1 MIPRLKLYPE
11 ENMGVTVRGFT
22 ISLAC
27 VALMLMMA
35 CGGGGGGSTKIS
47 KPTLNTPIQHVII
60 LIQENRTPDNLFGSD
75 VVQNQTRRL
84 PNADL
89 VAQGACHSQSIALT
103 PQPLDS
109 CWDPDHGHS
118 QPYPSWVQ
126 MYDGGKMDGA
136 CDIFIHTDQCQPPS
150 SAPANPNYSFV
161 DDTPIAATGLGL
173 IEPYFQMAEQYGFA
187 NYMFQTNQGPS
198 FPAHQFLFTGTSAPV
213 AYNDPGD
220 TQMFWQWFV
229 GENYATSATDSYG
242 CTAPA
247 GSFLYQ
253 VAPDGSEAP
262 GYTPQGQVAGYPCY
276 EHPTLSDLL
285 DASSPAI
292 SWRYYGNSTPT
303 SLWNA
308 PNAINHICV
317 PSGGKCTGPAWT
329 AGGNVALQS
338 GQILTDISNCQLP
351 QVSWVIPDG
360 NWSDHAGTVSTDGG
374 PSWVAA
380 IVNAVGNSW
389 SNSNHKC
396 DYWGSNSSDST
407 AILVTWDDWGGFY
420 DHINPGSKVGIGYP
434 GAQSLSQQYV
444 YGFRV
449 PLLVISAYANQAYTS
464 TLNHDFG
471 SILNFTEYVFGQ
483 SGKSLGEIDP
493 PYHYA
498 DYYAQDVGAAP
509 NNYALYDFFNFSQQ
523 PRSFTT
529 ITGAKYA
536 ANCFVNPTATGCF
549 PNYPMDPD
557 NDAKEGED

>member
-1 MIPRLKLYPE
+1 
-11 ENMGVTVRGFT
+11 MGVAIRGWGL
-22 ISLAC
+22 SLLSA
-27 VALMLMMA
+27 VLLLMLA
-35 CGGGGGGSTKIS
+35 CGGGSRQKI
-47 KPTLNTPIQHVII
+47 KITQNTPNTPIQHIII

-75 VVQNQTRRL
+75 LVQNQSRRL

-89 VAQGACHSQSIALT
+89 VSSGPCHGQSITLT
-103 PQPLDS
+103 AQPLDS

-118 QPYPSWVQ
+118 IPHPSWTQ
-126 MYDGGKMDGA
+126 MYDGGQMDGA
-136 CDIFIHTDQCQPPS
+136 CDIFIHTDECTSSSPVPP
-150 SAPANPNYSFV
+150 NPNYSFV
-161 DDTPIAATGLGL
+161 DNTPIAATGVGL
-173 IEPYFQMAEQYGFA
+173 IEPYYQIASQYGFA

-220 TQMFWQWFV
+220 TQMMWQWFV
-229 GENYATSATDSYG
+229 AENYVSTTTDSYG
-242 CTAPA
+242 CNAPS
-247 GSFLYQ
+247 GSFLYEIEPSGTE
-253 VAPDGSEAP
+253 VP
-262 GYTPQGQVAGYPCY
+262 GYIPSGQVAGFPCY

-285 DASSPAI
+285 DANTPPI
-292 SWRYYGNSTPT
+292 SWRYYGNMTPD

-308 PNAINHICV
+308 PNAINHICM
-317 PSGGKCTGPAWT
+317 PSGGVCNGPAWT
-329 AGGNVALQS
+329 NGSVALQS
-338 GQILTDISNCQLP
+338 GQILTDIGNCQLP
-351 QVSWVIPDG
+351 QVSWIIPDG

-396 DYWGSNSSDST
+396 DYWGTNSNDST
-407 AILVTWDDWGGFY
+407 AILITWDDWGGFY
-420 DHINPGSKVGIGYP
+420 DHVSPLSKVGIGYP
-434 GAQSLSQQYV
+434 GAQGYSQQYV

-449 PLLVISAYANQAYTS
+449 PLLVVSAYAKQSYTS

-471 SILNFTEYVFGQ
+471 SILNFTEYALGEN
-483 SGKSLGEIDP
+483 GKSLGEIDP

-509 NNYALYDFFNFSQQ
+509 NNYALYDFFNFSQT
-523 PRSFTT
+523 PLSFTT

-536 ANCFVNPTATGCF
+536 PICFTSPKSTGCF
-549 PNYPMDPD
+549 ANYPIDPD